1 MTQGILPLVGY
12 TYASKNYKRLREVL
26 KTAFKYS
33 MIVAFFCTV
42 MLFVFAVPI
51 SRFFINDTETIDYSQ
66 RFLRIICTSCT
77 AISITTLVITI
88 FQATGQKMQPTILS
102 IVKRGIVD
110 VILMYLMNSL
120 LGVNGIP
127 WATFI
132 TDYIEMMV
140 AIILFIPY
148 WKKIKDAEEK
158 IEDV

>member
-1 MTQGILPLVGY
+1 MITFGIANGMTQGILPLVGY

-66 RFLRIICTSCT
+66 HFLRIICTSCP

-102 IVKRGIVD
+102 IVKRGVVD

-120 LGVNGIP
+120 MGVNGIP

-132 TDYIEMMV
+132 TDYIAMMV

-148 WKKIKDAEEK
+148 WKKL
-158 IEDV
+158 